1 MMIFATKNDV
11 DECDIPTV
19 VESDVVPLSPVFNI
33 TSSPSFNDESTS
45 SPFIS
50 WFLSSTCFCSLISAV
65 VSIEKNNEQKQK

>member
-50 WFLSSTCFCSLISAV
+50 
-65 VSIEKNNEQKQK
+65 